1 MTEQRYPSNDINSVG
16 FPEGQ
21 LLGNGAT
28 DEQCAEIS
36 AAYHL
41 GQPLPQT
48 GDEVID
54 RIAERLTHVS
64 GYGQYAEGGN
74 NA

>member
-1 MTEQRYPSNDINSVG
+1 MTEQEYPSNAINSVG

-28 DEQCAEIS
+28 AEQTAEIS
-36 AAYHL
+36 AAYHR
-41 GQPLPQT
+41 GEPLPQT

-54 RIAERLTHVS
+54 RISERLTQTS
-64 GYGQYAEGGN
+64 GYGQYSNGQQ
-74 NA
+74 